1 MNPPKAL
8 GREDGYGAADIH
20 IHSSASDGMASVS
33 DILEYVARQGEL
45 DVIAIADH
53 DEIAGAYQARE
64 LAAKRNY
71 PFEVVVGMEV
81 NTVEGHLLV
90 LYIESPIPS
99 HQPVIDSIA
108 AVHKQGGL
116 CIAPHPMSMLSESLN
131 HNDIKRVI
139 ASTDPDVYFDGI
151 ETVNATIVGAISN
164 RRARKINRE
173 YKLAE
178 TGSSDAHFLISVG
191 TGVTLFPGRTAE
203 DLRRSI
209 LEGTT
214 QAHNGKGVSYFDIGL
229 LQIIKQQRKSGGFFV
244 RGMIK
249 NLTRRF
255 SR

>member
-1 MNPPKAL
+1 MNPPEMM

-20 IHSSASDGMASVS
+20 IHSSASDGMASVP
-33 DILEYVARQGEL
+33 DIIEYVAQKGEL

-53 DEIAGAYQARE
+53 DEIRGAYEARE

-71 PFEVVVGMEV
+71 PFEVVIGMEV
-81 NTVEGHLLV
+81 NTLEGHLLA

-99 HQPVIDSIA
+99 HQPVIDSIT
-108 AVHKQGGL
+108 AVHEQGGL

-131 HNDIKRVI
+131 HRDIKRV
-139 ASTDPDVYFDGI
+139 TDNSDPRVYFDGI

-164 RRARKINRE
+164 RRAKKINRI
-173 YKLAE
+173 YQLAE
-178 TGSSDAHFLISVG
+178 TGSSDAHFLISIG
-191 TGVTLFPGRTAE
+191 SGVTLFPGRTAE

-209 LEGTT
+209 LAGTT
-214 QAHNGKGVSYFDIGL
+214 QALDGRGVSYLDIGL
-229 LQIIKQQRKSGGFFV
+229 IQIIKQQRKSGGFFV